1 MAATSTFFLLFFLCC
16 SMFPLNTFPVSTDV
30 DLLLTRIKPAL
41 GGQTGN
47 TKNLLLET
55 WNTSV
60 PLCQWRGLKWTY
72 TNGSPLTCTDISS
85 PQWSNLTLAKDP
97 SLHLLSL
104 QLPSANLSV
113 TLPPELGEFSTLQSL
128 YLAVNFL
135 SGPIPLEIEYS
146 SSLSDIDLG
155 NNLLTGSVPA
165 SVWNL
170 CDRLISIRV
179 HGNLLSGSIPEP
191 VLPNASCGNLLY
203 FDFGQFSGNFPRF
216 FTGFKALREVDVS
229 NNNLT
234 GEVPDELNRLNLEKL
249 NLSYNNFS
257 GVLPD
262 LSKFGAESFE
272 GNVNLCGP
280 PLGGCGGRSGGLSS
294 GAVAGI
300 VISLMMGVVVSASLL
315 IGYSQG
321 KKKKHFD
328 EEDDGFDE
336 NGEEDDNG
344 GGGEGKLIL
353 FQGGE
358 HLTLEDVLN
367 ATGQVMEKTSYG
379 TIYKVKL
386 ADGGAIA
393 LRLLREG
400 SCKDVGFC
408 FPIIKQLGRIR
419 HESLIPLR
427 AFYQGKRG
435 EKLLI
440 YDYLKNKTL
449 HELLHEPQP
458 GKPVLNWA
466 CRHKIALA
474 KAKGL
479 AHLHSSIDTPI
490 THGNVRSRNVLVDDF
505 FVARLT
511 DFGLYKLMIPAV
523 DDEIIASAKTDGYK
537 APELQKMKNC
547 NSRTDVYA
555 FGILLLEIL
564 LGKSPGKPG
573 TRDGFVDLPAVV
585 KVAVLEETTMEVF
598 DLDVLKGIRSPMED
612 GVVQALKLAMGCCAP
627 VASVRP
633 SMDEVVKQLEE
644 NRPRNR
650 SALYSPAETR
660 SGRDAPF

>member
-1 MAATSTFFLLFFLCC
+1 MAASLLSPLLLAFFTL
-16 SMFPLNTFPVSTDV
+16 TVITVVTVSTDV
-30 DLLLTRIKPAL
+30 DLILNRIKPSIV
-41 GGQTGN
+41 GQSP
-47 TKNLLLET
+47 NLLLNT

-60 PLCQWRGLKWTY
+60 PLCQWRGLKWIY
-72 TNGSPLTCTDISS
+72 TNGSPLACTDMSS
-85 PQWSNLTLAKDP
+85 PQWSNLTLFKDP
-97 SLHLLSL
+97 SLHLHSL
-104 QLPSANLSV
+104 QLPSANLSG
-113 TLPPELGEFSTLQSL
+113 TLPPELAELSFLHSL
-128 YLAVNFL
+128 YLSVNSL
-135 SGPIPLEIEYS
+135 SGSIPFELGYS

-155 NNLLTGSVPA
+155 DNLLSGLVPA
-165 SVWNL
+165 SIWNL

-179 HGNLLSGSIPEP
+179 HKNMLSGFIPEP
-191 VLPNASCGNLLY
+191 ALPNASCSNLLY
-203 FDFGQFSGNFPRF
+203 FDFGQNEFSGHFPEF
-216 FTGFKALREVDVS
+216 LTGFKALREVDLS
-229 NNNLT
+229 GNHLS
-234 GEVPDELNRLNLEKL
+234 GEIPSELVGLNLDKL
-249 NLSYNNFS
+249 NLSYNNFT
-257 GVLPD
+257 GVLPG
-262 LSKFGAESFE
+262 SKFGVESFE
-272 GNVNLCGP
+272 GNANLKT
-280 PLGGCGGRSGGLSS
+280 R
-294 GAVAGI
+294 A
-300 VISLMMGVVVSASLL
+300 
-315 IGYSQG
+315 
-321 KKKKHFD
+321 D
-328 EEDDGFDE
+328 EEDDEFEDNGEVDE
-336 NGEEDDNG
+336 NGE
-344 GGGEGKLIL
+344 GKLML
-353 FQGGE
+353 FEGGE

-379 TIYKVKL
+379 TIYKAKL
-386 ADGGAIA
+386 ADGGTIA

-408 FPIIKQLGRIR
+408 FPVIKQLGRIR

-466 CRHKIALA
+466 RRHKIALA
-474 KAKGL
+474 IAKGL
-479 AHLHSSIDTPI
+479 AHLHSSIETPI

-511 DFGLYKLMIPAV
+511 DFGLYKLMVPAV
-523 DDEIIASAKTDGYK
+523 ADEIIAAAKSDGYK

-564 LGKSPGKPG
+564 LGKKPGKTG
-573 TRDGFVDLPAVV
+573 SRDGFVDLPAVV

-598 DLDVLKGIRSPMED
+598 DLDIVKGIRSPMED

-633 SMDEVVKQLEE
+633 TMEEVVKQLEE
-644 NRPRNR
+644 SRPRNR

-660 SGRDAPF
+660 SGMDTPF